1 MLKVTQI
8 ETQILN
14 TEFKFSRYI
23 LNGNVVGYQGF
34 VMVRF
39 EIDGKKGYFDFY
51 LNLILENKFSHYEN
65 KYYYCIP
72 CDNAEEI
79 SYLESFDTERFYDV
93 GDFVNPMKVRFGN
106 ISNNRI
112 KMFLELRETFLSLDF
127 YDDLQLV

>member
-1 MLKVTQI
+1 
-8 ETQILN
+8 
-14 TEFKFSRYI
+14 
-23 LNGNVVGYQGF
+23 
-34 VMVRF
+34 MVRF